1 MLAFDTPTPFS
12 SMGRRNVSNVPAQPL
27 ILLNDPLVVELADD
41 WSKQAAKN
49 TTGTGF
55 NAASK
60 RIEWMYLSAF
70 GPLSNQTRNGDI
82 PCVPVFKDIRPQVI

>member
-1 MLAFDTPTPFS
+1 
-12 SMGRRNVSNVPAQPL
+12 MGRRNISNVPAQPL

-49 TTGTGF
+49 TSGTGF
-55 NAASK
+55 DAVSN

-70 GPLSNQTRNGDI
+70 GRYPTKQETATSLAFLSSKTADSKI
-82 PCVPVFKDIRPQVI
+82 IRL

>member
-1 MLAFDTPTPFS
+1 M
-12 SMGRRNVSNVPAQPL
+12 
-27 ILLNDPLVVELADD
+27 NDPLVVELADD

-55 NAASK
+55 DATSN

-70 GPLSNQTRNGDI
+70 GRYPTEQETATSLAFLSSKTSDNKAFDFDETCWSELAHALVNTKEFIFLR
-82 PCVPVFKDIRPQVI
+82 